1 MQNMSLSGFLNLK
14 HQKLTN
20 CQFWGAEIVF
30 LDKGYLID
38 CPTNGR
44 LLEAFFVVVKK
55 VQGDKNLRGMK
66 T

>member
-20 CQFWGAEIVF
+20 GQFWGPEIVI
-30 LDKGYLID
+30 LDKGYLKD
-38 CPTNGR
+38 SRTDGR
-44 LLEAFFVVVKK
+44 LLEV
-55 VQGDKNLRGMK
+55 KNLRWMK

>member
-1 MQNMSLSGFLNLK
+1 MSVSVFINLK

-20 CQFWGAEIVF
+20 GQFWGPEIVV
-30 LDKGYLID
+30 LDRRYLID
-38 CPTNGR
+38 S
-44 LLEAFFVVVKK
+44 LLEDFFVQVKK